1 MQLLMFHK
9 EHFLLRQRMTLTTKI
24 YCWQLYLPFGVG
36 VVLYSSVERLG
47 ANKKYQKKKKRGA
60 RGLFI
65 QTKRQIGRWVQSI
78 NVDNFETFQDITH
91 VGDSTC
97 LLNYIN
103 RCENLRIGPL
113 LFYTA
118 SQARRNLRTIL
129 LVHTRNHF
137 IPRCSGLDLVV
148 RY

>member
-1 MQLLMFHK
+1 M
-9 EHFLLRQRMTLTTKI
+9 RSPRA
-24 YCWQLYLPFGVG
+24 
-36 VVLYSSVERLG
+36 LYSDKAPNWALG
-47 ANKKYQKKKKRGA
+47 TINKC
-60 RGLFI
+60 
-65 QTKRQIGRWVQSI
+65 RQ
-78 NVDNFETFQDITH
+78 FETFQDITH
-91 VGDSTC
+91 VGDSTF

>member
-1 MQLLMFHK
+1 M
-9 EHFLLRQRMTLTTKI
+9 RSPRA
-24 YCWQLYLPFGVG
+24 
-36 VVLYSSVERLG
+36 LYSDKAPNWALG
-47 ANKKYQKKKKRGA
+47 
-60 RGLFI
+60 
-65 QTKRQIGRWVQSI
+65 TI
-78 NVDNFETFQDITH
+78 N
-91 VGDSTC
+91 
-97 LLNYIN
+97 NYIN